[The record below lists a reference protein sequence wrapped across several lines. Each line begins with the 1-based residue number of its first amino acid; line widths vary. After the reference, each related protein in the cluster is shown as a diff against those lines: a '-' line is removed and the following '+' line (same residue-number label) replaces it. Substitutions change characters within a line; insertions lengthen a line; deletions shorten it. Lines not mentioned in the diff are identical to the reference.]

1 MVVLDWTILYFPAQ
15 RNVIKGVCVTNNL
28 VCYVLICIAFRW
40 IRMPGYEL
48 EKSLDGWWRLIPR
61 MEEFNL
67 TDISDDDL
75 KSRANYVE
83 IAVNS
88 PEHCS
93 R

>member
-1 MVVLDWTILYFPAQ
+1 MILFVMFA
-15 RNVIKGVCVTNNL
+15 
-28 VCYVLICIAFRW
+28 ICINFRW

-83 IAVNS
+83 VTVNS
-88 PEHCS
+88 AEHCS